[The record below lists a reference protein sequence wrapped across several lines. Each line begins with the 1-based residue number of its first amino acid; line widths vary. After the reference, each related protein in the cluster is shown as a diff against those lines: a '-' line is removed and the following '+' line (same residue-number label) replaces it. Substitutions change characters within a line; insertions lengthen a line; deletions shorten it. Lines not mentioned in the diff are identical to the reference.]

1 MGNKQNPGGVHAET
15 LCSIAILFA
24 LVTIAGVFLLVQG
37 GFDRDFFFATESQK
51 SFPAPATIKRGGE
64 SPAEILHDIQSP
76 GFKPSGPAETFN
88 AETLSN
94 KIDGRADL
102 YLECGFVRLDTLRFA
117 KENDPVV
124 WFEVFL
130 YEMGAPENA
139 FAVYSIQRRKDGRDA
154 TLAPFAYTVENAI
167 FFMHGKYYT
176 EMVASEAS
184 DVLNEALL
192 SSSQNLLQ
200 RHPPEAFS
208 LPEMSLLPEDAR
220 LKESEKLFL
229 KNAFGF
235 EKFSRVLTAIYR
247 QNEKEMMAF
256 VTTRK
261 GTGGAR
267 ALAEEYRRFLV
278 SLGGEE
284 RKVEETAVPGL
295 IMIDMAGDI
304 EVFFCA
310 GDILAGIH
318 AARDKEAALALVRKL
333 YTHITTEAQSAS
345 GGHKMQKN

>member
-1 MGNKQNPGGVHAET
+1 MTISNKQNPGGVHAET

-24 LVTIAGVFLLVQG
+24 LATIAVAFLLVQG
-37 GFDRDFFFATESQK
+37 GFNRDSLFATESQK
-51 SFPAPATIKRGGE
+51 SFTAPETIKRVGE

-76 GFKPSGPAETFN
+76 GFKPSGSAETFN

-117 KENDPVV
+117 KENDPTV

-130 YEMGAPENA
+130 YDMGAPENA
-139 FAVYSIQRRKDGRDA
+139 FAVFSIQRRKDGRAA
-154 TLAPFAYTVENAI
+154 TLAPIAYTVENAI

-176 EMVASEAS
+176 EMVASAVS
-184 DVLNEALL
+184 DVLNDAML

-200 RHPPEAFS
+200 KHPPEAFS

-220 LKESEKLFL
+220 LKGSEKLFL

-256 VTTRK
+256 VTTRT
-261 GTGGAR
+261 GAGGAR
-267 ALAEEYRRFLV
+267 ALAEEYRKFLIG
-278 SLGGEE
+278 LRGEE
-284 RKVEETAVPGL
+284 RKVVDPTVPGL
-295 IMIDMAGDI
+295 VMIDMSGDI
-304 EVFFCA
+304 EVFFYA
-310 GDILAGIH
+310 RDTLAGIH
-318 AARDKEAALALVRKL
+318 AARDKDEALVLARKL
-333 YTHITTEAQSAS
+333 YTHITSL
-345 GGHKMQKN
+345 GNM